1 MTPDQREV
9 LDFLT
14 KGWKCRLRNQAWVL
28 KESGRISSYVNIPG
42 GEPTLRQLQKLGQID
57 AQNNITELGRVAVAG
72 SEGTAPSPLPRA
84 EAVNHFAA
92 RSSSA
97 QSD

>member
-1 MTPDQREV
+1 MTSDQREV

-14 KGWKCRLRNQAWVL
+14 KGWKFRLRQQAWVL
-28 KESGRISSYVNIPG
+28 KESGRISSYVNVPG

-72 SEGTAPSPLPRA
+72 SERTTPSPLSPAPFTRAPRDRGD
-84 EAVNHFAA
+84 EDF
-92 RSSSA
+92 
-97 QSD
+97 

>member
-1 MTPDQREV
+1 MTSDQREV

-14 KGWKCRLRNQAWVL
+14 KGWKFRLRQQAWVL

-72 SEGTAPSPLPRA
+72 SERTAPSPLTPAPFTRDRGD
-84 EAVNHFAA
+84 EGF
-92 RSSSA
+92 
-97 QSD
+97 

>member
-1 MTPDQREV
+1 MTVDQREV

-14 KGWKCRLRNQAWVL
+14 KGWKFRLRHQAWVL

-57 AQNNITELGRVAVAG
+57 AQHNITELGRVAVAG
-72 SEGTAPSPLPRA
+72 SEPTAPSPLPP
-84 EAVNHFAA
+84 
-92 RSSSA
+92 S
-97 QSD
+97 

>member
-1 MTPDQREV
+1 MTSDQREV

-14 KGWKCRLRNQAWVL
+14 KGWKFRFRQQVWVL

-72 SEGTAPSPLPRA
+72 SERATPLSPAPFSRAPRDRGD
-84 EAVNHFAA
+84 EDF
-92 RSSSA
+92 
-97 QSD
+97 

>member
-1 MTPDQREV
+1 MTSNQREV

-14 KGWKCRLRNQAWVL
+14 KGWKFRLRNQAWVL

-57 AQNNITELGRVAVAG
+57 AQNNITELGRAAVAD
-72 SEGTAPSPLPRA
+72 SQPTAP
-84 EAVNHFAA
+84 
-92 RSSSA
+92 
-97 QSD
+97 